1 MDRLEPREERY
12 QVGMPE
18 DDLWLQG
25 SAEHT
30 LGSMYWNE
38 TLPENMFPIRYVGYL
53 TSFRREAGTYGKD
66 TEGILR
72 MHQFDKLEMETF
84 STPETGVDEHRLMVA
99 IQEYLMQ
106 ALDIPYQL
114 VQKCTFDIGK
124 PNASGWD
131 VNAWMPGQNTYRET
145 HTADYMSD
153 YQARRLN
160 TRVKRNDGGTEYV
173 HTNDATAF
181 ALGRIMIAIM
191 ENYQQEDGSIAIPEK
206 LKPYTW

>member
-1 MDRLEPREERY
+1 
-12 QVGMPE
+12 
-18 DDLWLQG
+18 
-25 SAEHT
+25 
-30 LGSMYWNE
+30 
-38 TLPENMFPIRYVGYL
+38 
-53 TSFRREAGTYGKD
+53 
-66 TEGILR
+66 

-84 STPETGVDEHRLMVA
+84 STPETGIEEHRLMVA
-99 IQEYLMQ
+99 IQESLMQ
-106 ALDIPYQL
+106 ALEIPYQL

-145 HTADYMSD
+145 HTADYMTD

-160 TRVKRNDGGTEYV
+160 TRVKRNEGATEYV

-191 ENYQQEDGSIAIPEK
+191 ENYQEEDGSIIMPEK
-206 LKPYTW
+206 LKPFTW